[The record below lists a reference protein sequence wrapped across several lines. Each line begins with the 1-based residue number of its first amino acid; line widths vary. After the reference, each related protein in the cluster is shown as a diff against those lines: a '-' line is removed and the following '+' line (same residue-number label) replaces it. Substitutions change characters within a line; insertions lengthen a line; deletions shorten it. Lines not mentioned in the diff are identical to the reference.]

1 MTASPQA
8 LPPVGAKPWPRWLKN
23 WLNAQTGVAWL
34 FILPSVIGFI
44 VFYAAPAVRGVT
56 ISLTNWDL
64 LTAPKP
70 VGLQNY
76 VTLLKDKDFWHSM
89 LVTLYYVALNIPMQT
104 GLAILIAVLMD
115 RFTKSFFVRGVLIIP
130 WLIPLV
136 VSGLLFLW
144 ILDPTLGI
152 LNVFLKTLGI
162 SRQPFLGSVTQAMPT
177 VAGINIWRHMGYTAL
192 LVFAG
197 LQSIPKDMYE
207 AGAIDGATEWRM
219 FWNLTLPMLR
229 PVLVFVLVTTIIGSF
244 QVFDVIAVTTK
255 GGPVDATR
263 VIIWYIYDF
272 AFARFKMGY
281 ATATSIVLFAVLV
294 VVSIVQMRVLRAG
307 ESDL

>member
-1 MTASPQA
+1 MTSSSQA
-8 LPPVGAKPWPRWLKN
+8 LPPVGARSRPRWLRS
-23 WLNAQTGVAWL
+23 WLNAETGAAWL
-34 FILPSVIGFI
+34 FILPAVIGFI
-44 VFYAAPAVRGVT
+44 VFYAVPAVRGVL
-56 ISLTNWDL
+56 ISFTNWDL
-64 LTAPKP
+64 LTPAQNIG
-70 VGLQNY
+70 VQNY
-76 VTLLKDKDFWHSM
+76 QKLLQDKDFWHAM
-89 LVTLYYVALNIPMQT
+89 LVTLYYVALNIPFQT
-104 GLAILIAVLMD
+104 VLAVLIAVMMD
-115 RFTKSFFVRGVLIIP
+115 RFTKSTFIRGLLIIP

-136 VSGLLFLW
+136 VAGLLFQW
-144 ILDPTLGI
+144 ILDPSLGI
-152 LNVFLKTLGI
+152 MNAFLNLFGI
-162 SRQPFLGSVTQAMPT
+162 PRQPFLGSVAQAMPS

-197 LQSIPKDMYE
+197 LQAIPKDIYE
-207 AGAIDGATEWRM
+207 AGAIDGASEGRM

-272 AFARFKMGY
+272 AFARFKMGF

-294 VVSIVQMRVLRAG
+294 VVSILQMRLLRAG

>member
-8 LPPVGAKPWPRWLKN
+8 LPPVGAKPWPRWLKS

-44 VFYAAPAVRGVT
+44 VFYAVPAIRGVT

-64 LTAPKP
+64 LTTPKA

-76 VTLLKDKDFWHSM
+76 VTLLQDKDFWHSM

-115 RFTKSFFVRGVLIIP
+115 RFTKSFVVRGVLIIP

-152 LNVFLKTLGI
+152 LNVFLKFFGI

>member
-8 LPPVGAKPWPRWLKN
+8 LPPVGAKPWPRWLKS

-44 VFYAAPAVRGVT
+44 VFYAVPAVRGVT

-64 LTAPKP
+64 LTTPKP

-76 VTLLKDKDFWHSM
+76 VTLLQDKDFWHSM

-115 RFTKSFFVRGVLIIP
+115 RFTKSFVVRGVLIIP

-152 LNVFLKTLGI
+152 LNVFLKFFGI

>member
-8 LPPVGAKPWPRWLKN
+8 LPPVGAKPWPRWLKS

-44 VFYAAPAVRGVT
+44 VFYAVPAVRGVT

-64 LTAPKP
+64 LTTPKP

-76 VTLLKDKDFWHSM
+76 VTLLQDKDFWHSM
-89 LVTLYYVALNIPMQT
+89 LVMLYYVALNIPMQT

-115 RFTKSFFVRGVLIIP
+115 RFTKSFVVRGVLIIP

-152 LNVFLKTLGI
+152 LNVFLKFFGI